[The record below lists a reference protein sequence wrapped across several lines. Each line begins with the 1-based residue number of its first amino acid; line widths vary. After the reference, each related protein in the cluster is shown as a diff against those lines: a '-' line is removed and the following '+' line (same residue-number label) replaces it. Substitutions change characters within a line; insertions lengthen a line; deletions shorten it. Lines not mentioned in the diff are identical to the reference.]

1 MYQIIRQIRFRFAF
15 PYGQNT
21 NPLSYLIKDQT
32 IEEIKSRMDIYEVV
46 SDFVAL
52 KKSGSSYKA
61 LSPFTNEKTPSFVVS
76 PSKGIFKCF
85 STGKGGDAISFL
97 MEIDGLSYIEAL
109 KYLAQKYAITI
120 EEDEADPNF
129 LAEQSL
135 RESLFITLNFANEH
149 FIHNLWESEEG
160 KNIGL
165 SYFKERG
172 FSEETIKRFDLGYAL
187 DQWQGLMDAAK
198 EAGHKDE
205 FLEKTGLKIVKED
218 KSYDRFRGRVVFPIH
233 NITGKVIAFGA
244 RTLKTNEKGPKYIN
258 SPETELYTKSKIL
271 YGIFQAK
278 NEIRNQENC
287 YLVEGY
293 TDVVSLSQ
301 AGIANVVASSG
312 TSLTEDQIKLIQR
325 YTKNVTVLFDG
336 DKAGIKASMRGIDMM
351 LAGGLNVKAVP
362 FPEGEDPDSY
372 AKLLGGHEFKTYLV
386 DNAQDFITFKT
397 NVYLKDGGDDPIKR
411 AESIREIVHSISL
424 IPDPIKRTVYI
435 QQCSKL
441 LNVDEGTLISE
452 TNKLLL
458 KESREKRETPMQEIP
473 SEALEPSQ
481 PEESSATANEIIQM
495 QERESIRMLLN
506 YGAEV
511 IEGLEGSEVRLAE
524 YFLTESEDI
533 NFETPIY
540 NRILQIFRSNLE
552 TGQISTVRD
561 FLNHNDLEIKQTAV
575 DLSTERYEI
584 SDNWSKKFQI
594 KVPHES
600 ETLKN
605 STYTNILRLKFRII
619 QKMIAENMEKIK
631 SASEEEHIDKYLSI
645 QGDLKNMEMTIAR
658 TLGNVTA
665 K

>member
-1 MYQIIRQIRFRFAF
+1 M
-15 PYGQNT
+15 
-21 NPLSYLIKDQT
+21 IKSQT

-61 LSPFTNEKTPSFVVS
+61 LSPFTNEKTPSFMVS
-76 PSKGIFKCF
+76 PAKGIFKCF

-97 MEIDGLSYIEAL
+97 MEVDGLSYLEAL

-120 EEDEADPNF
+120 EEDEADPNY
-129 LAEQSL
+129 LAEQSI
-135 RESLFITLNFANEH
+135 RESLFITLNFAKDH
-149 FIHNLWESEEG
+149 FIENLWASDEG
-160 KNIGL
+160 KSIGL

-172 FSEETIKRFDLGYAL
+172 FSEDTIKRFDLGYAL
-187 DQWQGLMDAAK
+187 DQWQGLMDAAQA
-198 EAGHKDE
+198 AGHKDE
-205 FLEKTGLKIVKED
+205 FLEQTGLKIVKED
-218 KSYDRFRGRVVFPIH
+218 KAYDRFRGRVVFPIH

-244 RTLKTNEKGPKYIN
+244 RTLKSNEKGPKYIN

-301 AGIANVVASSG
+301 AGVTNVVASSG

-325 YTKNVTVLFDG
+325 YSKNVTVLFDG

-351 LAGGLNVKAVP
+351 LTGGLNVKAVP

-372 AKLLGGHEFKTYLV
+372 SKQLGAAAFKEYL
-386 DNAQDFITFKT
+386 DENAQDFIAFKT
-397 NVYLKDGGDDPIKR
+397 GVFLKEGGDDPIKK
-411 AESIREIVHSISL
+411 AESIREIVESISL

-435 QQCSKL
+435 QECSKL
-441 LNVDEGTLISE
+441 LHVDEGTLISE

-458 KESREKRETPMQEIP
+458 KSSKDKWEAPLPDVPAEAYEPQESETKI
-473 SEALEPSQ
+473 
-481 PEESSATANEIIQM
+481 SADEIIQV
-495 QERESIRMLLN
+495 QERESIRMLIN
-506 YGAEV
+506 YGSEV
-511 IEGLEGSEVRLAE
+511 IEGLEGGEMHLAD
-524 YFLTESEDI
+524 YFMAESEDI
-533 NFETPIY
+533 SFETPVY
-540 NRILQIFRSNLE
+540 NQILEIFRSNLE
-552 TGQISTVRD
+552 NGQITTIKH
-561 FLNHNDLEIKQTAV
+561 FLDHEDKEIKQAAV

-584 SDNWSKKFQI
+584 STNWSEKFQI
-594 KVPHES
+594 NVAHES
-600 ETLKN
+600 HTLKN

-619 QKMIAENMEKIK
+619 QKMIAENMENIK
-631 SASEEEHIDKYLSI
+631 SAIEEEQVNKFLSI
-645 QGDLKNMEMTIAR
+645 QGDLKNMEMTIAK

>member
-1 MYQIIRQIRFRFAF
+1 MI
-15 PYGQNT
+15 QN
-21 NPLSYLIKDQT
+21 QT

-61 LSPFTNEKTPSFVVS
+61 LSPFTNEKTPSFMVS

-97 MEIDGLSYIEAL
+97 MEVDGLSYIEAL

-120 EEDEADPNF
+120 EEDEADPNY

-135 RESLFITLNFANEH
+135 RESLFITLNFAKDH
-149 FIHNLWESEEG
+149 FVNNLWQTDEG
-160 KNIGL
+160 KSIGL

-187 DQWQGLMDAAK
+187 DQWQGLIDAASA
-198 EAGHKDE
+198 AGHKDE
-205 FLEKTGLKIVKED
+205 YLEQTGLKVVKDE
-218 KSYDRFRGRVVFPIH
+218 KAYDRFRGRVIFPIH

-244 RTLKTNEKGPKYIN
+244 RTLKSNEKGPKYIN
-258 SPETELYTKSKIL
+258 SPETDLYTKSKIL

-301 AGIANVVASSG
+301 AGITNVVASSG

-351 LAGGLNVKAVP
+351 LTGGLNVKAVP

-372 AKLLGGHEFKTYLV
+372 SKLLGGAAFKEYL
-386 DNAQDFITFKT
+386 DENAQDFIAFKT
-397 NVYLKDGGDDPIKR
+397 GVFLKDGGDDPIKR
-411 AESIREIVHSISL
+411 AESIREIVQSISL
-424 IPDPIKRTVYI
+424 IPDPIQRTVYI
-435 QQCSKL
+435 QECSRL
-441 LNVDEGTLISE
+441 LHVDEGTLISE

-458 KESREKRETPMQEIP
+458 KNSQEKWEAPLPEIP
-473 SEALEPSQ
+473 
-481 PEESSATANEIIQM
+481 PEVLAQEVVEQTTDPNEIIKV
-495 QERESIRMLLN
+495 QERESIRMLIN
-506 YGAEV
+506 YGSEV
-511 IEGLEGSEVRLAE
+511 IEGLDGVEMQLAN
-524 YFLTESEDI
+524 YFMTESEDI
-533 NFETPIY
+533 SFDTPVY
-540 NRILQIFRSNLE
+540 NRILNIFRSNLE
-552 TGQISTVRD
+552 QGLVSTIKH
-561 FLNHNDLEIKQTAV
+561 FLDHQDHEIKQAAV

-584 SDNWSKKFQI
+584 SSNWAEKFQI
-594 KVPHES
+594 KVAHES
-600 ETLKN
+600 DTLKN

-619 QKMIAENMEKIK
+619 QKMIVDNVEKIK
-631 SASEEEHIDKYLSI
+631 SAQEEEQVNKFLSV
-645 QGDLKNMEMTIAR
+645 QGDLKSMEMTIAKI
-658 TLGNVTA
+658 LGNVTA